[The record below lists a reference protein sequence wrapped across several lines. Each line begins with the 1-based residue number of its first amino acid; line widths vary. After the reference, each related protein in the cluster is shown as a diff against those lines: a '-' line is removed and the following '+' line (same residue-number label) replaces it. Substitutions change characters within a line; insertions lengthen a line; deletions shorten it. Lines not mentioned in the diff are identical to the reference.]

1 MPEYL
6 PMTKP
11 AVYKN
16 VQCVVQAQSVLNR
29 KLAGTEQ
36 ANVQLGTSHVAILM
50 DVSSQI
56 QPPDPN
62 FQETV
67 VNTLQV
73 YSTQFQTMLS
83 QNSTYFEAPTNYT
96 ADPSSA
102 TSQVVG
108 SNDSTSA
115 PSIPI
120 IVGSVVGG
128 VIVALFVGLF
138 LLAVKT
144 RNEKSLRPPINQK
157 KNMESVSANAG
168 VGSGSGTAGQG
179 PIAPAFSGEA
189 DEDAVSP
196 PMGARPREYDVTR
209 YADDPLGLSLTRT
222 DSSRPSTSRRIGML
236 RVDGHSAAAD
246 SEESDWEKKPESK
259 NSSQGSHKFSN
270 DEARLDSKSLWSDD
284 DVNIMKS
291 EEIRA
296 EATRVVEA
304 KLRQRAAEQEERLRR
319 EGSVRRFFRFPSSP
333 RRKEGLVVSQYSNR
347 DFQYTSRNFLSKP
360 LDTSDVDEDS
370 RQASEAVHIM
380 EPPNDNY
387 RPQTPDGGVS
397 AQSSRSK
404 SSRNFRDSHRDV
416 GDMLNDLGHMESK
429 MRLAETPKAA
439 NRGNRAQKHATLSA
453 LYHQYGV

>member
-1 MPEYL
+1 
-6 PMTKP
+6 MTKP

-16 VQCVVQAQSVLNR
+16 VQCVVQAQSALNR

-36 ANVQLGTSHVAILM
+36 ANVQLGTTHVAILM
-50 DVSSQI
+50 SVSSQI

-67 VNTLQV
+67 VSTLQT

-83 QNSTYFEAPTNYT
+83 QNSTYFEAPTVHT
-96 ADPSSA
+96 IDPSAA

-108 SNDSTSA
+108 SNGSTSV
-115 PSIPI
+115 PSTPI

-128 VIVALFVGLF
+128 AVLALFVGLF
-138 LLAVKT
+138 LLKGREAVKK
-144 RNEKSLRPPINQK
+144 RNEKSMNPPINQPK
-157 KNMESVSANAG
+157 SMVSVSANAG
-168 VGSGSGTAGQG
+168 AGSGSSGADQGQ
-179 PIAPAFSGEA
+179 IAPAFSGEA

-196 PMGARPREYDVTR
+196 PLGTRPRECDVTR

-222 DSSRPSTSRRIGML
+222 DSSRPSTARRIGML
-236 RVDGHSAAAD
+236 RIDGRSAAVD
-246 SEESDWEKKPESK
+246 SEESDWEKPESK
-259 NSSQGSHKFSN
+259 NSSQGPNKFSN
-270 DEARLDSKSLWSDD
+270 DEAQLDSKSLWSDD
-284 DVNIMKS
+284 EVNMIKS

-319 EGSVRRFFRFPSSP
+319 EGSMRRFFRFPSSP

-360 LDTSDVDEDS
+360 LDTSGVDEDS
-370 RQASEAVHIM
+370 RLASEAVHIM
-380 EPPNDNY
+380 EPPTDNH
-387 RPQTPDGGVS
+387 RPLTPDGGVS
-397 AQSSRSK
+397 VQSSRSK

-416 GDMLNDLGHMESK
+416 GDMLSDLGHMESK